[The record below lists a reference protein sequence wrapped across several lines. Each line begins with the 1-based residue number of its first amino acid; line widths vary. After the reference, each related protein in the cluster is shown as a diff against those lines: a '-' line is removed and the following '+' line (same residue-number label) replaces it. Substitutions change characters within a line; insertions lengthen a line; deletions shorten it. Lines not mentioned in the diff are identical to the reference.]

1 MGTKFARGLGKALLG
16 AAILAAAIAVTP
28 ASAEVVLKRGFGASP
43 DTLDPHMN
51 YGAREGWIQDDM
63 YEGLI
68 AGDVKGE
75 MGPGAA
81 NKWEVSDDG
90 LTWTFHLRDGLKWS
104 NGDPLVAQDFVNGVI
119 RQLDPKTAARYRQL
133 AGSSGRRP
141 GVHRRGRQGRPQ
153 DRRHQRAGR
162 QDRRLEA
169 GKMRRSP
176 TCST

>member
-1 MGTKFARGLGKALLG
+1 MGNQFARGLGKALLG
-16 AAILAAAIAVTP
+16 AAIFAVALATTP
-28 ASAEVVLKRGFGASP
+28 ASAETVLKRGFGASP

-75 MGPGAA
+75 MGEGAA

-104 NGDPLVAQDFVNGVI
+104 NGT
-119 RQLDPKTAARYRQL
+119 RWWRRT
-133 AGSSGRRP
+133 SSMASSANWSPRRP
-141 GVHRRGRQGRPQ
+141 RRAPIIS
-153 DRRHQRAGR
+153 A
-162 QDRRLEA
+162 RLF
-169 GKMRRSP
+169 RW
-176 TCST
+176 